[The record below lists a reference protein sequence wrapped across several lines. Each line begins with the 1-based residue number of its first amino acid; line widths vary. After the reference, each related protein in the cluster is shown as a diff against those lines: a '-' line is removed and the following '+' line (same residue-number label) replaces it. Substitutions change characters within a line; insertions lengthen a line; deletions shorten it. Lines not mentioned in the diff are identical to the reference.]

1 MKPTE
6 CDSPKMHRVTM
17 PPPKKGESLG
27 ESKRMAGSMTKPLM
41 RDGYQVSKVSNQ
53 SRQSAQSEQMLLR
66 SQGSLIDKYD
76 RLLKII
82 MIGAASVGKSSLLNR
97 FIDDTYSEE
106 TLTTIGADLRSITLK
121 INDLNIRLQIW
132 DTAGQEQFSSMTR

>member
-1 MKPTE
+1 
-6 CDSPKMHRVTM
+6 
-17 PPPKKGESLG
+17 
-27 ESKRMAGSMTKPLM
+27 
-41 RDGYQVSKVSNQ
+41 
-53 SRQSAQSEQMLLR
+53 MLLR
-66 SQGSLIDKYD
+66 SHGSLIEKYD

-132 DTAGQEQFSSMTR
+132 DTAGQE